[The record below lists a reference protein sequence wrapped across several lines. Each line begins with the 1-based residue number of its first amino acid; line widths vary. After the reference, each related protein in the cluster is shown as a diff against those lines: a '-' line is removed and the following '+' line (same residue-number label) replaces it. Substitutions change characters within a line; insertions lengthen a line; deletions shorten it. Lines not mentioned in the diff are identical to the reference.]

1 MAENAALLRNYVETA
16 SNEAFGQLVA
26 RHFDLV
32 YSAALRLVG
41 GDAHLAQD
49 VAQTVFTDLAR
60 KAKAIPQ
67 DALLGGWLYQHTR
80 FIASKAVRTERRRHA
95 RERQAVEMNAQN
107 EPSDAVWRQ
116 LAPLLEEA
124 MGRLSAA
131 DRNAIVLRYFEHR
144 PFRGVGDALGV
155 SEDGARKRVERAL
168 EQLRSFFGRRGL
180 SVSAVSLAEVLNS
193 QAVAI
198 APVGLAA
205 SITTASLAVSA
216 TNASVALP
224 LIKLMAITKLKIAA
238 GALAAGMAAT
248 IVLQY
253 NANTRL
259 RDQNRALREQSA
271 QLDGLRAENEK
282 LAQMQKTVAQPL
294 DDAQLRELLRLRGE
308 VGGLKT
314 QLAEAVKARDK
325 AAEAAT
331 LRQRQS
337 QANADVERQMEEQ
350 KQAAISKMN
359 FSQQWM
365 LAFHL
370 YAGDNQGQFPTNFD
384 QAASY
389 LSRENA
395 AEAVQATNLF
405 EIVNPGLI
413 ANMSNAAQIIVLRE
427 KQPWQGVD
435 GGWVKTYGFADG
447 HSEVHKAVNG
457 SFEPWETDHLPKLKD
472 Q

>member
-1 MAENAALLRNYVETA
+1 MAENAALLRNYVETG

-67 DALLGGWLYQHTR
+67 DALLGGWLYQHTC
-80 FIASKAVRTERRRHA
+80 FTASKAVRTERRRHA

-168 EQLRSFFGRRGL
+168 EKLRSFFGRRGL

-193 QAVAI
+193 QAVAV
-198 APVGLAA
+198 APAGLAA
-205 SITTASLAVSA
+205 TITTASLAVSA

-238 GALAAGMAAT
+238 GAIAAGMAAT

-259 RDQNRALREQSA
+259 RDENREQAA
-271 QLDGLRAENEK
+271 QLDNLRADNEK
-282 LAQMQKTVAQPL
+282 LAQTQKTVAQPL

-314 QLAEAVKARDK
+314 QLADAAKARDK

-350 KQAAISKMN
+350 KQVAISKMN

-370 YAGDNQGQFPTNFD
+370 YAGDNHGQFPTNFD
-384 QAASY
+384 QAAVY
-389 LSRENA
+389 LSRDTK
-395 AEAVQATNLF
+395 AETSQATNLF
-405 EIVNPGLI
+405 EIVNPGLM
-413 ANMSNAAQIIVLRE
+413 ANMSNAAQIIVLPR
-427 KQPWQGVD
+427 
-435 GGWVKTYGFADG
+435 KTTLAGR
-447 HSEVHKAVNG
+447 
-457 SFEPWETDHLPKLKD
+457 
-472 Q
+472 